1 MLCYPV
7 EMTLDDNGTMLV
19 TFPDI
24 PEAVT
29 FGDDEEDALFRA
41 VDALE
46 AMLAAKIADREDIAS
61 PSPAEGRPC
70 VTLSALTSAKVLLY
84 QTMRE
89 QNVRKAELARR
100 LGWHAPQADRL
111 LDLNHA
117 SRLDQIERAL
127 NVLGK
132 TLVIGID
139 DYVLENAA

>member
-1 MLCYPV
+1 MFCYPV
-7 EMTLDDNGTMLV
+7 TFTPDDNGTILV

-29 FGDDEEDALFRA
+29 FGDDEDDALLRA

-46 AMLAAKIADREDIAS
+46 SMLVAKMVDREDIPT
-61 PSPAEGRPC
+61 PSSTDDGPYVR
-70 VTLSALTSAKVLLY
+70 LSALTTAKVLLY
-84 QTMRE
+84 QVMKQ
-89 QNVRKAELARR
+89 QNIRKAELARR

-127 NVLGK
+127 AVLGK
-132 TLVIGID
+132 HLDVS
-139 DYVLENAA
+139 VV

>member
-1 MLCYPV
+1 MFCYPV
-7 EMTLDDNGTMLV
+7 TLTPDDNGTILV

-29 FGDDEEDALFRA
+29 FGDDEDDALLRA

-46 AMLAAKIADREDIAS
+46 NMLVAKMVDREDIPT
-61 PSPAEGRPC
+61 PSSTDDGPYVR
-70 VTLSALTSAKVLLY
+70 LSALTTAKVLLY
-84 QTMRE
+84 QVMKQ
-89 QNVRKAELARR
+89 QNIRKAELARR

-127 NVLGK
+127 AVLGK
-132 TLVIGID
+132 HLDVS
-139 DYVLENAA
+139 VV

>member
-1 MLCYPV
+1 MFCYPV
-7 EMTLDDNGTMLV
+7 TLTPDDNGTILV

-29 FGDDEEDALFRA
+29 FGDNEEEALLRA

-46 AMLAAKIADREDIAS
+46 SMLAAKMVDREDIPT
-61 PSPAEGRPC
+61 PSSTDDGPYVR
-70 VTLSALTSAKVLLY
+70 LSALTTAKILLY
-84 QTMRE
+84 QVMKQ
-89 QNVRKAELARR
+89 QNIRKAELARR

-127 NVLGK
+127 AVLGK
-132 TLVIGID
+132 HLDVS
-139 DYVLENAA
+139 VV

>member
-1 MLCYPV
+1 MFCYPV
-7 EMTLDDNGTMLV
+7 TFTPDDNGTILV

-29 FGDDEEDALFRA
+29 FGDDEDDALLRA

-46 AMLAAKIADREDIAS
+46 SMLAAKMVDREDIPT
-61 PSPAEGRPC
+61 PSSTDDGPYVR
-70 VTLSALTSAKVLLY
+70 LSALTTAKVLLY
-84 QTMRE
+84 QAMKQ
-89 QNVRKAELARR
+89 QNIRKAELARR

-127 NVLGK
+127 AVLGK
-132 TLVIGID
+132 HLDVS
-139 DYVLENAA
+139 VV

>member
-1 MLCYPV
+1 MFCYPV
-7 EMTLDDNGTMLV
+7 TFTPDDNGTILV

-29 FGDDEEDALFRA
+29 FGDDEDDALLRA

-46 AMLAAKIADREDIAS
+46 SMLVAKMVDREDIPT
-61 PSPAEGRPC
+61 PSSTDDGPYVR
-70 VTLSALTSAKVLLY
+70 LSALTTAKVLLY
-84 QTMRE
+84 QAMKQ
-89 QNVRKAELARR
+89 QNIRKAELARR

-127 NVLGK
+127 AVLGK
-132 TLVIGID
+132 HLDVS
-139 DYVLENAA
+139 VVSRAALYP

>member
-1 MLCYPV
+1 MFCYPV
-7 EMTLDDNGTMLV
+7 TFTPDDNGTILV

-29 FGDDEEDALFRA
+29 FGDDEDDALLRA

-46 AMLAAKIADREDIAS
+46 SMLAAKMVDREDIPTPSSTDDS
-61 PSPAEGRPC
+61 PYVR
-70 VTLSALTSAKVLLY
+70 LSALTTAKVLLY
-84 QTMRE
+84 QAMKQ
-89 QNVRKAELARR
+89 QNIRKAELARK

-127 NVLGK
+127 AVLGK
-132 TLVIGID
+132 HLDVS
-139 DYVLENAA
+139 VV

>member
-1 MLCYPV
+1 MFCYPV
-7 EMTLDDNGTMLV
+7 TFTPDDNGTILV

-29 FGDDEEDALFRA
+29 FGDDEDDALLRA

-46 AMLAAKIADREDIAS
+46 SMLAAKMVDREDIPT
-61 PSPAEGRPC
+61 PSFTDDGPYVR
-70 VTLSALTSAKVLLY
+70 LSALTTAKVLLY
-84 QTMRE
+84 QVMKQ
-89 QNVRKAELARR
+89 QNIRKAELARR

-127 NVLGK
+127 AVLGK
-132 TLVIGID
+132 HLDVS
-139 DYVLENAA
+139 VV

>member
-1 MLCYPV
+1 MFCYPV
-7 EMTLDDNGTMLV
+7 IFTPDDNGTILV

-29 FGDDEEDALFRA
+29 FGDDEDDALLRA

-46 AMLAAKIADREDIAS
+46 SMLAAKMVDREDIPT
-61 PSPAEGRPC
+61 PSSTDDGPYVR
-70 VTLSALTSAKVLLY
+70 LSALTTAKVLLY
-84 QTMRE
+84 QAMKQ
-89 QNVRKAELARR
+89 QNIRKAELARK

-127 NVLGK
+127 AVLGK
-132 TLVIGID
+132 HLDVS
-139 DYVLENAA
+139 VV

>member
-1 MLCYPV
+1 MFCYPV
-7 EMTLDDNGTMLV
+7 TFTPDDNGTILV

-29 FGDDEEDALFRA
+29 FGDDEDDALLRA

-46 AMLAAKIADREDIAS
+46 SMLAAKMVDREDIPT
-61 PSPAEGRPC
+61 PSSTDDGPYVR
-70 VTLSALTSAKVLLY
+70 LSALTTAKVLLY
-84 QTMRE
+84 QVMKQ
-89 QNVRKAELARR
+89 QNIRKAELARR

-127 NVLGK
+127 AVLGK
-132 TLVIGID
+132 HLDVS
-139 DYVLENAA
+139 VV